1 MAASPAY
8 IGNYRTE
15 QLALVP
21 DFAARPRIL
30 WRAPSDTTIRGS
42 RIHALAYANSTGG
55 TRTVDLMLGKVMTK
69 GADMG
74 APAITGLNAMT
85 RSAGSFLT
93 DGWRIG
99 QRLLLQGATTVANDA
114 LAVVTAVAAG
124 QLTFAAATFSVNEA
138 LPAAIELIRATQLHS
153 TNVAVSS
160 GFTDGSPSVSGLN
173 NSMMPALD
181 QSPGRFLTLG
191 ANELLL
197 ARITAAAAAGT
208 AMEITAFGGDY

>member
-74 APAITGLNAMT
+74 APAITGLNAIT

-99 QRLLLQGATTVANDA
+99 QRLYMQGATTVANDA

-138 LPAAIELIRATQLHS
+138 LPAPIELIRGLGY
-153 TNVAVSS
+153 SS
-160 GFTDGSPSVSGLN
+160 LIRP
-173 NSMMPALD
+173 
-181 QSPGRFLTLG
+181 
-191 ANELLL
+191 
-197 ARITAAAAAGT
+197 
-208 AMEITAFGGDY
+208 